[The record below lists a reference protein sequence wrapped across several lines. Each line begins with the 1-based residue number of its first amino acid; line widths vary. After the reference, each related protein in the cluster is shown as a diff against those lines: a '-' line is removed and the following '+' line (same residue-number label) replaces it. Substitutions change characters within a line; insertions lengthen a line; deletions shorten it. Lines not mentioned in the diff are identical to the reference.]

1 MGWVNVMGDNMFV
14 LDIKFCEIIVL
25 GIVFQD
31 LKHWE
36 RKGNGCI
43 ANIFIMYFDFCTR
56 SIMRVIS
63 SFMHLHIRT
72 MRLCAYLNLL
82 VL

>member
-1 MGWVNVMGDNMFV
+1 MGWVNVMGDNMFG

-25 GIVFQD
+25 GVVFQD

-43 ANIFIMYFDFCTR
+43 VNIFIMYLDF
-56 SIMRVIS
+56 VQGG
-63 SFMHLHIRT
+63 L
-72 MRLCAYLNLL
+72 
-82 VL
+82 